1 MQRFSVQSVYKNIF
15 DNKKY
20 VETYYLRDIETEMG
34 LDQQKLINMAT
45 LLGSDYTEGIRCAIS
60 FSEIRNS
67 RILDTRVTFELC
79 QVAAVSEKS
88 S

>member
-1 MQRFSVQSVYKNIF
+1 VQSVYKNIF

-45 LLGSDYTEGIRCAIS
+45 LLGSDYTEGIRCGS
-60 FSEIRNS
+60 
-67 RILDTRVTFELC
+67 
-79 QVAAVSEKS
+79 
-88 S
+88 

>member
-1 MQRFSVQSVYKNIF
+1 MQRFPVQSVYKNIF

-45 LLGSDYTEGIRCAIS
+45 LLGSDYTEGIRC
-60 FSEIRNS
+60 
-67 RILDTRVTFELC
+67 RILFSAFRISRTWNTGVTFELC
-79 QVAAVSEKS
+79 VVAVLIEKS